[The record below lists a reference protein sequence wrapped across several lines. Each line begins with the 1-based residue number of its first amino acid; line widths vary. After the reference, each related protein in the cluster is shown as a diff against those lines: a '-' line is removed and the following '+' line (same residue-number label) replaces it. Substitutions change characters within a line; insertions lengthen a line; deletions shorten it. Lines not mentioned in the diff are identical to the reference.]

1 MVTMVNS
8 SLNGGFDLMLTNQ
21 VYVFSL
27 HCVASVSLFIMNRSA
42 LPTTTHFPPSKG
54 EVTPDSETGLR
65 KCT

>member
-1 MVTMVNS
+1 
-8 SLNGGFDLMLTNQ
+8 MLTNQ
-21 VYVFSL
+21 VYVFNL